1 MTPGPTPQD
10 LNNPGSGQAEVP
22 CLSEKFALERPR
34 ECGVFFRKAAT
45 FRETLTGQTEL
56 PIVHHRTGRQG
67 VEIVIGTINDR

>member
-1 MTPGPTPQD
+1 M
-10 LNNPGSGQAEVP
+10 
-22 CLSEKFALERPR
+22 KFGLERPR